1 MREGERRMF
10 NLTILHFC
18 NVKVALL
25 TLAEA
30 ATEYCFVGPQEK
42 EQLRA
47 RFEGFRLK
55 NPRWAARN

>member
-1 MREGERRMF
+1 MF